1 MRAENKD
8 VNRIAVFGHRGA
20 SGYRPENTLEAF
32 ELAFAMG
39 ADAIEC
45 DLVPTKDGELI
56 IRHDNYLST
65 TTDVASRPEFAHL
78 KREGVVGWQETR
90 PDWFCEDFTLD
101 QLKQLRATERLTDER
116 PGSAKYD
123 GQFQLAT
130 LEELLTAD
138 FTKGK
143 HLILEVKH
151 GAYFAA
157 QGFPVSAILGRKLRE
172 IDWRTRGIT
181 MTLESFDFKVLE
193 QMQRVCGDVGDYVF
207 LVDTWGEP
215 RFDETAK
222 IFDGISFNS
231 VLVFESDWIEQA
243 KARGLKV
250 FVWTARAEDAE
261 NSTDEYFAKFVLS
274 GADGIFTDHP
284 DLLTEVARGLGH

>member
-1 MRAENKD
+1 MG
-8 VNRIAVFGHRGA
+8 IAVFGHRGA

-32 ELAFAMG
+32 ALAFEMG
-39 ADAIEC
+39 SDAIEC

-78 KREGVVGWQETR
+78 MREGQVGYEEFRQ
-90 PDWFCEDFTLD
+90 DWFCEDFTLAE
-101 QLKQLRATERLTDER
+101 LKQLRATERLADLR
-116 PGSAKYD
+116 PGSAKFD

-130 LEELLTAD
+130 LEELLDAD
-138 FTKGK
+138 FATGK

-151 GAYFAA
+151 GAYFATK
-157 QGFPVSAILGRKLRE
+157 GFPVSAILARKLRE
-172 IDWRTRGIT
+172 NDWRARGIT
-181 MTLESFDFKVLE
+181 LTLESFDFKVLE
-193 QMQRVCGDVGDYVF
+193 QMQRVCGDVGEYVF

-222 IFDGISFNS
+222 IFDGISFNY
-231 VLVFESDWIEQA
+231 VLTKDSDWVEQA

-250 FVWTARAEDAE
+250 FIWTARAEDAE
-261 NSTDEYFAKFVLS
+261 NSIEEYYAQFVQS
-274 GADGIFTDHP
+274 GADGIFADQP
-284 DLLTEVARGLGH
+284 DLFLEVAQGLEHPGLEH

>member
-1 MRAENKD
+1 MG
-8 VNRIAVFGHRGA
+8 VAVFGHRGA

-32 ELAFAMG
+32 ALAFEQG

-78 KREGVVGWQETR
+78 KREGIVGWQDIR
-90 PDWFCEDFTLD
+90 ADWFCEDFTLAE
-101 QLKQLRATERLTDER
+101 LKQLRATERLADLR
-116 PGSAKYD
+116 PGSAKFD
-123 GQFQLAT
+123 GEFEVPT
-130 LEELLTAD
+130 LEELLDAD
-138 FTKGK
+138 FAAGK

-151 GAYFAA
+151 GAYFAS
-157 QGFPVSAILGRKLRE
+157 QGFPVSAILGRKLR
-172 IDWRTRGIT
+172 DNNWRDRGIT
-181 MTLESFDFKVLE
+181 LTLESFDFKVLE
-193 QMQRVCGDVGDYVF
+193 QMKRVCGEVGEYVF

-222 IFDGISFNS
+222 IFDGISFNH
-231 VLVFESDWIEQA
+231 VLTDDSDWVEQA

-250 FVWTARAEDAE
+250 FIWTARAEDAE
-261 NSTDEYFAKFVLS
+261 GSIEEYYSKFVLS
-274 GADGIFTDHP
+274 GADGIFADQP
-284 DLLTEVARGLGH
+284 DLLVEVAAGLEH

>member
-1 MRAENKD
+1 MG
-8 VNRIAVFGHRGA
+8 IAVFGHRGA

-32 ELAFAMG
+32 ALAFEMG
-39 ADAIEC
+39 SDAIEC

-78 KREGVVGWQETR
+78 MREGQVGYEEFRQ
-90 PDWFCEDFTLD
+90 DWFCEDFTLAE
-101 QLKQLRATERLTDER
+101 LKQLRATERLADLR
-116 PGSAKYD
+116 PGSAKFD

-130 LEELLTAD
+130 LEELLDAD
-138 FTKGK
+138 FATGK

-151 GAYFAA
+151 GAYFATK
-157 QGFPVSAILGRKLRE
+157 GFPVSAILARKLRE
-172 IDWRTRGIT
+172 NDWRARGIT
-181 MTLESFDFKVLE
+181 LTLESFDFKVLE
-193 QMQRVCGDVGDYVF
+193 QMQRVCGDVGEYVF

-231 VLVFESDWIEQA
+231 VLVFDSDWIEQA
-243 KARGLKV
+243 QVRGLKV
-250 FVWTARAEDAE
+250 FIWTARAEEAE
-261 NSTDEYFAKFVLS
+261 ASTDEYFAQFVLS
-274 GADGIFTDHP
+274 GADGVFTDHP
-284 DLLTEVARGLGH
+284 DLLIEVASGLEH

>member
-1 MRAENKD
+1 
-8 VNRIAVFGHRGA
+8 
-20 SGYRPENTLEAF
+20 
-32 ELAFAMG
+32 MG
-39 ADAIEC
+39 VDAIEC
-45 DLVPTKDGELI
+45 DLVPTKDAELI

-90 PDWFCEDFTLD
+90 EDWFCEDFTLAE
-101 QLKQLRATERLTDER
+101 LKQLRAVERMPDLR
-116 PGSAKYD
+116 PGSAKFD
-123 GQFQLAT
+123 GEFALAS
-130 LEELLTAD
+130 LDELLSAD
-138 FTKGK
+138 FSTGK

-157 QGFPVSAILGRKLRE
+157 RGLPVAAILGRKLRE
-172 IDWRTRGIT
+172 SNWAERGIT
-181 MTLESFDFKVLE
+181 LTLESFDFKVLE
-193 QMQRVCGDVGDYVF
+193 QMKRICGDVAEYVF

-231 VLVFESDWIEQA
+231 VLVFGSDWLEES

-250 FVWTARAEDAE
+250 FIWTARAEDAE
-261 NSTDEYFAKFVLS
+261 DSTDEYFAKFALS
-274 GADGIFTDHP
+274 GADGVFTDNP
-284 DLLTEVARGLGH
+284 DLLVEVANGVVQ

>member
-1 MRAENKD
+1 MRPEK
-8 VNRIAVFGHRGA
+8 IKVFGHRGA
-20 SGYRPENTLEAF
+20 SAYRPENTLEAF
-32 ELAFAMG
+32 KLAFEMG

-45 DLVPTKDGELI
+45 DLVPTKDGQLI

-65 TTDVASRPEFAHL
+65 TTDVASRPEFEHL
-78 KREGVVGWQETR
+78 KREGIVGWQETR
-90 PDWFCEDFTLD
+90 ADWFCEDFTLSE
-101 QLKQLRATERLTDER
+101 LKQLRATERLTDER
-116 PGSAKYD
+116 PGSAKFD
-123 GQFQLAT
+123 GQFELAT
-130 LEELLTAD
+130 LDELLTSD
-138 FTKGK
+138 FTAGK

-157 QGFPVSAILGRKLRE
+157 QGFPISAILARKLRE
-172 IDWRTRGIT
+172 IDWRSRGIT
-181 MTLESFDFKVLE
+181 LTLESFDFKVLE
-193 QMQRVCGDVGDYVF
+193 QMKKVCGDVGEYVF

-231 VLVFESDWIEQA
+231 VLVFNSDWIEEA

-261 NSTDEYFAKFVLS
+261 ASTDEYFAKFALC
-274 GADGIFTDHP
+274 GADGVFTDNP
-284 DLLTEVARGLGH
+284 DLLVEVVAGIEH

>member
-1 MRAENKD
+1 MG
-8 VNRIAVFGHRGA
+8 IAVFGHRGA

-39 ADAIEC
+39 SDAIEC

-78 KREGVVGWQETR
+78 MREGQVGYEEFRQ
-90 PDWFCEDFTLD
+90 DWFCEDFTLAE
-101 QLKQLRATERLTDER
+101 LKQIRATERLADLR
-116 PGSAKYD
+116 PGSAKFD

-130 LEELLTAD
+130 IEELLDAD
-138 FTKGK
+138 FAAGK

-157 QGFPVSAILGRKLRE
+157 KGFPVSAILARKLRE
-172 IDWRTRGIT
+172 NDWRARGIT
-181 MTLESFDFKVLE
+181 LTLESFDFKVLE
-193 QMQRVCGDVGDYVF
+193 QMQRVCGDVGEYVF

-222 IFDGISFNS
+222 IFDGISFNY
-231 VLVFESDWIEQA
+231 VLTKDSDWVEQA

-250 FVWTARAEDAE
+250 FIWTARAEDAE
-261 NSTDEYFAKFVLS
+261 TSIEEYYAQFVQS
-274 GADGIFTDHP
+274 GADGIFADQP
-284 DLLTEVARGLGH
+284 DLLLEVAQGLEHPGLEH